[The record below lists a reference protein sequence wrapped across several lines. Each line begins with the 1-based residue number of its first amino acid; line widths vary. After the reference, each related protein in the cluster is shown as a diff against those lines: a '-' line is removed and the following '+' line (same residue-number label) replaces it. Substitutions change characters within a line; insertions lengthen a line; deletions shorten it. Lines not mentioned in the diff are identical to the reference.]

1 MVHRRCRFG
10 PLGAGNSKAL
20 ARGGEAMRLVVTAE
34 ENKTRQSQAF
44 PADPLYPNQWSLPKI
59 GWDQVFGALTP
70 TGSAIVAVL
79 DTGVDAQHPD
89 LAGNVIPGTS
99 ILDGSAGTTD
109 PSGHG
114 TWVAGIAAAQTN
126 TLEGIAGVAYA
137 GVPIDKLLGD
147 RARDAR
153 GSAGRERA
161 SFSTWACPRTGSAHG
176 GFDARR

>member
-1 MVHRRCRFG
+1 
-10 PLGAGNSKAL
+10 
-20 ARGGEAMRLVVTAE
+20 MRLVVNAE

-44 PADPLYPNQWSLPKI
+44 PADPLYPNQWSLPII
-59 GWDQVFGALTP
+59 GWDQVFGNVTP
-70 TGSAIVAVL
+70 TGSA
-79 DTGVDAQHPD
+79 
-89 LAGNVIPGTS
+89 
-99 ILDGSAGTTD
+99 
-109 PSGHG
+109 
-114 TWVAGIAAAQTN
+114 IAAAQTN